1 MQKSSIQ
8 YILKLSIPIFFA
20 NLAIPMV
27 GIIDTALMGNLGSLS
42 YLSATS
48 VAANLFSMIFWSF
61 GFLRMG
67 TVGMVSQA
75 NGRNDYTEILNI
87 VVRNLLFVLA
97 ISITIIL
104 LQNLI
109 LSLSLKIFDLSEATR
124 NLYEQYF
131 KIRVYS
137 APGELTLYIITGL
150 FVGLQKTKTSSLA
163 VGFFSI
169 LNILLSIVLVTKFD
183 LNIKGVAYGT
193 LFSALITS
201 IIFLIYMFWYLSKYT
216 KITINFAQIFNL
228 KKIKNIFNINLNIF
242 IRTILLTFSF
252 LWFTYL
258 GTQIGE
264 TYVAANFNLKKIKN
278 IFNINLNIFIRT
290 ILLTFSFLW
299 FTYLGTQIG
308 ENYVAANAILI
319 NLVFLSAFILDAYAF
334 STEGIVGYSLGKK
347 DLNLFKNIV
356 KNSFILSSISGLII
370 SIIFFFTNNLVIN
383 LMSDI
388 NEIRELSSSYA
399 VWLIILPVI
408 SSFCYQF
415 DGIFIGASQTKEL
428 RNAMIF
434 SVFSYLLISILLIKF
449 LFNTG
454 IWISLCIFMILRA
467 VSLFYY
473 LDKIYLRFRK
483 N

>member
-1 MQKSSIQ
+1 
-8 YILKLSIPIFFA
+8 
-20 NLAIPMV
+20 MV
-27 GIIDTALMGNLGSLS
+27 GIIDTALMGNLGNLS

-75 NGRNDYTEILNI
+75 NGRNDYSEILNI
-87 VVRNLLFVLA
+87 VIRNLLFVAL
-97 ISITIIL
+97 ISIIIIL

-109 LSLSLKIFDLSEATR
+109 LNLSLKIFDLSETTR

-131 KIRVYS
+131 RIRVYS

-163 VGFFSI
+163 VGFFSL
-169 LNILLSIVLVTKFD
+169 LNILLSIVLVAIFD

-201 IIFLIYMFWYLSKYT
+201 SIFLFYTFFYLSKLT
-216 KITINFAQIFNL
+216 KIKIDFGQILNL
-228 KKIKNIFNINLNIF
+228 NKIKDIFNINLNIF

-264 TYVAANFNLKKIKN
+264 D
-278 IFNINLNIFIRT
+278 
-290 ILLTFSFLW
+290 
-299 FTYLGTQIG
+299 
-308 ENYVAANAILI
+308 YVAANAILI

-370 SIIFFFTNNLVIN
+370 SIIYFFSHEHVIN
-383 LMSDI
+383 LMSDLE
-388 NEIRELSSSYA
+388 EIRKLSSSY
-399 VWLIILPVI
+399 VIWLIILPLI

-434 SVFSYLLISILLIKF
+434 SVLSYLIISIVLTKLL
-449 LFNTG
+449 LNNG

-467 VSLFYY
+467 LSLFYY
-473 LDKIYLRFRK
+473 LNKIYLRFK
-483 N
+483 S

>member
-1 MQKSSIQ
+1 MQKSSIA

-20 NLAIPMV
+20 NLAIPLV
-27 GIIDTALMGNLGSLS
+27 GIIDTALMGNLGNLS

-75 NGRNDYTEILNI
+75 LGQNNYQEILNI
-87 VVRNLLFVLA
+87 ILRNLFFVLI
-97 ISITIIL
+97 ISIFIIF
-104 LQNLI
+104 LQYFILN
-109 LSLSLKIFDLSEATR
+109 LSLQIFELTDLTKEFYT
-124 NLYEQYF
+124 QYF
-131 KIRVYS
+131 NIRIYS

-150 FVGLQKTKTSSLA
+150 FVGLQKTKISSFA

-169 LNILLSIVLVTKFD
+169 LNIILSVFFVKVYNLDIR
-183 LNIKGVAYGT
+183 GVAFGT
-193 LFSALITS
+193 LISALITS
-201 IIFLIYMFWYLSKYT
+201 LLFLSYTFVYLKKYT
-216 KITINFAQIFNL
+216 LLSLNLYEIFKL
-228 KKIKNIFNINLNIF
+228 DKLKNIFNINFNIF

-258 GTQIGE
+258 G
-264 TYVAANFNLKKIKN
+264 
-278 IFNINLNIFIRT
+278 
-290 ILLTFSFLW
+290 S
-299 FTYLGTQIG
+299 QIG
-308 ENYVAANAILI
+308 ENFIAANAILI

-347 DLNLFKNIV
+347 DLNLFKIIL
-356 KNSFILSSISGLII
+356 KNSFILSSLTGLLI
-370 SIIFFFTNNLVIN
+370 SIIYFFISKHVIN

-388 NEIRELSSSYA
+388 EEIRLLSSNYSI
-399 VWLIILPVI
+399 WLIIMPFI
-408 SSFCYQF
+408 ASFCYQF
-415 DGIFIGASQTKEL
+415 DGIFIGVSQTKEL

-434 SVFSYLLISILLIKF
+434 SVTSFLILSIILTKYY
-449 LFNTG
+449 FNTG

-467 VSLFYY
+467 LSLYY
-473 LDKIYLRFRK
+473 YMRRIYLRF

>member
-27 GIIDTALMGNLGSLS
+27 GIIDTTLMGNLGSLS

-75 NGRNDYTEILNI
+75 NGRNDHSEILNI
-87 VVRNLLFVLA
+87 IIRNLLFVLT
-97 ISITIIL
+97 ISIIL
-104 LQNLI
+104 ILIQNLI
-109 LSLSLKIFDLSEATR
+109 LNLSLKIFDLSEATKD
-124 NLYEQYF
+124 LYKQYF
-131 KIRVYS
+131 KIRIYS

-150 FVGLQKTKTSSLA
+150 FVGLQKTKTSSFA

-169 LNILLSIVLVTKFD
+169 LNILISVVLVTKFD

-193 LFSALITS
+193 FFSALITS
-201 IIFLIYMFWYLSKYT
+201 IIFLIYTFWYLSKYA
-216 KITINFAQIFNL
+216 KIEIKFSQILNL
-228 KKIKNIFNINLNIF
+228 KKINDIFNINLNIF

-258 GTQIGE
+258 GTKIGE
-264 TYVAANFNLKKIKN
+264 D
-278 IFNINLNIFIRT
+278 
-290 ILLTFSFLW
+290 
-299 FTYLGTQIG
+299 
-308 ENYVAANAILI
+308 YVAANAILI

-347 DLNLFKNIV
+347 DLTLFKNIV
-356 KNSFILSSISGLII
+356 RNSFILSSISGLII
-370 SIIFFFTNNLVIN
+370 SIIFFFTNNFVIN
-383 LMSDI
+383 FMSDI
-388 NEIRELSSSYA
+388 DEIRKLSSSY
-399 VWLIILPVI
+399 VIWLIILPVI

-434 SVFSYLLISILLIKF
+434 SVLVYLLISIFLIKF

-467 VSLFYY
+467 ISLFWY
-473 LDKIYLRFRK
+473 LNRIYLRF
-483 N
+483 

>member
-27 GIIDTALMGNLGSLS
+27 GIIDTTLMGNLGSLS

-75 NGRNDYTEILNI
+75 NGRNDHSEILNI
-87 VVRNLLFVLA
+87 IIRNLLFVLT
-97 ISITIIL
+97 ISII
-104 LQNLI
+104 LI
-109 LSLSLKIFDLSEATR
+109 LIQNFILNLSLKIFDLSEATKD
-124 NLYEQYF
+124 LYSQYF
-131 KIRVYS
+131 RIRVYS

-150 FVGLQKTKTSSLA
+150 FVGLQKTKTSSFA

-169 LNILLSIVLVTKFD
+169 LNILISVVLVTKFD

-193 LFSALITS
+193 FFSALITS
-201 IIFLIYMFWYLSKYT
+201 IIFLIYTFWYLSKYA
-216 KITINFAQIFNL
+216 KIEIKFTQILNI
-228 KKIKNIFNINLNIF
+228 KKIKDIFNINLNIF

-264 TYVAANFNLKKIKN
+264 D
-278 IFNINLNIFIRT
+278 
-290 ILLTFSFLW
+290 
-299 FTYLGTQIG
+299 
-308 ENYVAANAILI
+308 YVAANAILI

-347 DLNLFKNIV
+347 DLTLFKNIV

-370 SIIFFFTNNLVIN
+370 SIIFFFTNNFVIN
-383 LMSDI
+383 FMSDI
-388 NEIRELSSSYA
+388 DEIRKLSSSY
-399 VWLIILPVI
+399 VIWLIILPVI

-434 SVFSYLLISILLIKF
+434 SVLVYLLISILLIKF
-449 LFNTG
+449 LLNTG

-467 VSLFYY
+467 ISLFWY
-473 LDKIYLRFRK
+473 LNRIYLRF
-483 N
+483 

>member
-1 MQKSSIQ
+1 MQQSSIF

-20 NLAIPMV
+20 NLAIPLV
-27 GIIDTALMGNLGSLS
+27 GIIDTALMGNLGNLS
-42 YLSATS
+42 YLTAASI
-48 VAANLFSMIFWSF
+48 AANLFSMIFWSF

-75 NGRNDYTEILNI
+75 LGQNSYPEIINIVLRNLFFVLIVSALIFISQIFILN
-87 VVRNLLFVLA
+87 
-97 ISITIIL
+97 
-104 LQNLI
+104 
-109 LSLSLKIFDLSEATR
+109 LSLKIFNLSELTKEF
-124 NLYEQYF
+124 YIQYF

-150 FVGLQKTKTSSLA
+150 FVGLQKTKISSLV
-163 VGFFSI
+163 VGCFSI
-169 LNILLSIVLVTKFD
+169 LNIFLSIVLVTKFD

-201 IIFLIYMFWYLSKYT
+201 LIFLIYTFNYLNKFT
-216 KITINFAQIFNL
+216 AIKIDLINLFNL
-228 KKIKNIFNINLNIF
+228 KKMKDIFNINFDIF

-264 TYVAANFNLKKIKN
+264 D
-278 IFNINLNIFIRT
+278 
-290 ILLTFSFLW
+290 
-299 FTYLGTQIG
+299 
-308 ENYVAANAILI
+308 YVAANAILI

-334 STEGIVGYSLGKK
+334 STEGMVGYSLGKK
-347 DLNLFKNIV
+347 DLKLFKTII
-356 KNSFILSSISGLII
+356 KNSFLLSSLTSLFI
-370 SIIFFFTNNLVIN
+370 SIIYFFINENVIN

-388 NEIRELSSSYA
+388 ENIRKLCSSY
-399 VWLIILPVI
+399 VIWLILLPFI
-408 SSFCYQF
+408 ASFCYQF
-415 DGIFIGASQTKEL
+415 DGIFIGSSQTKEL

-434 SVFSYLLISILLIKF
+434 SVSCYLLISIILTKY

-454 IWISLCIFMILRA
+454 VWISLCLFMIIRG

-473 LDKIYLRFRK
+473 LNRIYKRF
-483 N
+483 

>member
-137 APGELTLYIITGL
+137 APGELILYIITGL

-216 KITINFAQIFNL
+216 KIIINFAQIFNL
-228 KKIKNIFNINLNIF
+228 KKIN
-242 IRTILLTFSF
+242 
-252 LWFTYL
+252 
-258 GTQIGE
+258 
-264 TYVAANFNLKKIKN
+264 N

>member
-27 GIIDTALMGNLGSLS
+27 GIIDTTLMGNLGSLS

-75 NGRNDYTEILNI
+75 NGRNDHSEILNI
-87 VVRNLLFVLA
+87 VIRNLLFVLT
-97 ISITIIL
+97 ISIIVIL
-104 LQNLI
+104 IQNLI
-109 LSLSLKIFDLSEATR
+109 LNLSLKIFDLSEITKD
-124 NLYEQYF
+124 LYEQYF
-131 KIRVYS
+131 KIRIYS

-150 FVGLQKTKTSSLA
+150 FVGLQKTKTSSFV

-169 LNILLSIVLVTKFD
+169 LNILISVVLVTKFD

-193 LFSALITS
+193 FFSALITS
-201 IIFLIYMFWYLSKYT
+201 IIFLIYTFWYLSKYA
-216 KITINFAQIFNL
+216 KIEIKFAQILNL
-228 KKIKNIFNINLNIF
+228 KKIKDIFNINLNIF

-264 TYVAANFNLKKIKN
+264 D
-278 IFNINLNIFIRT
+278 
-290 ILLTFSFLW
+290 
-299 FTYLGTQIG
+299 
-308 ENYVAANAILI
+308 YVAANAILI

-347 DLNLFKNIV
+347 DLTLFKNIV
-356 KNSFILSSISGLII
+356 RNSFILSSISGLII
-370 SIIFFFTNNLVIN
+370 SIIFFLTNNFVIN
-383 LMSDI
+383 FMSDI
-388 NEIRELSSSYA
+388 DEIRKLSSSY
-399 VWLIILPVI
+399 VIWLIILPVI

-434 SVFSYLLISILLIKF
+434 SVLVYLLISILLIKF

-467 VSLFYY
+467 ISLFWY
-473 LDKIYLRFRK
+473 LNRIYLRF
-483 N
+483 

>member
-1 MQKSSIQ
+1 MQKSSIK

-20 NLAIPMV
+20 NLAVPMV
-27 GIIDTALMGNLGSLS
+27 GIIDTALMGNLGNLS
-42 YLSATS
+42 YLSAAS

-75 NGRNDYTEILNI
+75 NGRNDYSEILNI
-87 VVRNLLFVLA
+87 VIRNLLFVAL
-97 ISITIIL
+97 ISIIIIL

-109 LSLSLKIFDLSEATR
+109 LNLSLKIFDLSETTKD
-124 NLYEQYF
+124 LYEQYF
-131 KIRVYS
+131 RIRVYS

-163 VGFFSI
+163 VGFFSL
-169 LNILLSIVLVTKFD
+169 LNILLSIVLVAIFD

-201 IIFLIYMFWYLSKYT
+201 SIFLFYTFFYLSKLT
-216 KITINFAQIFNL
+216 KIKIDFGQILNL
-228 KKIKNIFNINLNIF
+228 NKIKDIFNINLNIF

-264 TYVAANFNLKKIKN
+264 D
-278 IFNINLNIFIRT
+278 
-290 ILLTFSFLW
+290 
-299 FTYLGTQIG
+299 
-308 ENYVAANAILI
+308 YVAANAILI

-370 SIIFFFTNNLVIN
+370 SIIYFFSHEHVIN
-383 LMSDI
+383 LMSDLE
-388 NEIRELSSSYA
+388 EIRKLSSSY
-399 VWLIILPVI
+399 VIWLIILPLI

-434 SVFSYLLISILLIKF
+434 SVLSYLIISIVLTKLL
-449 LFNTG
+449 LNNG

-467 VSLFYY
+467 LSLFYY
-473 LDKIYLRFRK
+473 LNKIYLRFK
-483 N
+483 S

>member
-1 MQKSSIQ
+1 MQKSSIK

-20 NLAIPMV
+20 NLAVPMV
-27 GIIDTALMGNLGSLS
+27 GIIDTALMGNLGNLS

-75 NGRNDYTEILNI
+75 NGRNDYSEILNI
-87 VVRNLLFVLA
+87 VIRNLLFVAL
-97 ISITIIL
+97 ISIIIIL

-109 LSLSLKIFDLSEATR
+109 LNLSLKIFDLSETTR
-124 NLYEQYF
+124 DFYKQYF

-150 FVGLQKTKTSSLA
+150 FVGLQKTKTSSFA
-163 VGFFSI
+163 VGFFSL
-169 LNILLSIVLVTKFD
+169 LNILISIVLVTKFN

-201 IIFLIYMFWYLSKYT
+201 SIFLFYTFFYLSKFT
-216 KITINFAQIFNL
+216 KIKIDFGQILNL
-228 KKIKNIFNINLNIF
+228 NKIKD
-242 IRTILLTFSF
+242 
-252 LWFTYL
+252 
-258 GTQIGE
+258 
-264 TYVAANFNLKKIKN
+264 

-334 STEGIVGYSLGKK
+334 STEGIVGYSLGRK

-370 SIIFFFTNNLVIN
+370 SIIYFFSYEQVIN
-383 LMSDI
+383 LMSDLE
-388 NEIRELSSSYA
+388 EIRKLSSSY
-399 VWLIILPVI
+399 VIWLIIFPLI

-434 SVFSYLLISILLIKF
+434 SVFSYLIISIFLTKL
-449 LFNTG
+449 LFNNG
-454 IWISLCIFMILRA
+454 IWISLCVFMILRA
-467 VSLFYY
+467 LSLFYY
-473 LDKIYLRFRK
+473 LDKIYLRFK
-483 N
+483 S

>member
-216 KITINFAQIFNL
+216 KISINFAQIFNL

-264 TYVAANFNLKKIKN
+264 D
-278 IFNINLNIFIRT
+278 
-290 ILLTFSFLW
+290 
-299 FTYLGTQIG
+299 
-308 ENYVAANAILI
+308 YVAANAILI

-370 SIIFFFTNNLVIN
+370 SIIFFFTYNLVIN

>member
-264 TYVAANFNLKKIKN
+264 
-278 IFNINLNIFIRT
+278 
-290 ILLTFSFLW
+290 
-299 FTYLGTQIG
+299 
-308 ENYVAANAILI
+308 NYVAANAILI

-454 IWISLCIFMILRA
+454 IWISLCIFMVLRA

>member
-1 MQKSSIQ
+1 MQEPSIS

-27 GIIDTALMGNLGSLS
+27 GIIDTALMGNLGNLS

-75 NGRNDYTEILNI
+75 NGKEDFNEITNI
-87 VVRNLLFVLA
+87 VTRNLLFVLI
-97 ISITIIL
+97 ISIILIII
-104 LQNLI
+104 QNYILY
-109 LSLSLKIFDLSEATR
+109 LSLRVFELSIATQE
-124 NLYEQYF
+124 LYKEYF
-131 KIRVYS
+131 KIRIYS

-150 FVGLQKTKTSSLA
+150 FVGLQKTKISSIA

-169 LNILLSIVLVTKFD
+169 LNIFLSIILVTKYD

-201 IIFLIYMFWYLSKYT
+201 AIFLIYTFIYLG
-216 KITINFAQIFNL
+216 KITKLSLNFDEIFNISKL
-228 KKIKNIFNINLNIF
+228 KNIFNINFNIF

-252 LWFTYL
+252 LWFTFL
-258 GTQIGE
+258 GTNIGE
-264 TYVAANFNLKKIKN
+264 EYVAAN
-278 IFNINLNIFIRT
+278 T
-290 ILLTFSFLW
+290 
-299 FTYLGTQIG
+299 
-308 ENYVAANAILI
+308 ILI

-334 STEGIVGYSLGKK
+334 STEGMVGYSIGKNN
-347 DLNLFKNIV
+347 LSLFKKIL
-356 KNSFILSSISGLII
+356 KNSFILSSITGFII
-370 SIIFFFTNNLVIN
+370 SIIYFLFNDFAIN

-388 NEIRELSSSYA
+388 DEVKKLSSSF
-399 VWLIILPVI
+399 VIWLIILPFI
-408 SSFCYQF
+408 ASFCYQF

-428 RNAMIF
+428 RNAMMF
-434 SVFSYLLISILLIKF
+434 SVFCYLIISIVLTKYYL
-449 LFNTG
+449 NTG
-454 IWISLCIFMILRA
+454 VWISLCLFMIFRA
-467 VSLFYY
+467 MSLFYY
-473 LDKIYLRFRK
+473 LKNIISRF

>member
-1 MQKSSIQ
+1 
-8 YILKLSIPIFFA
+8 
-20 NLAIPMV
+20 
-27 GIIDTALMGNLGSLS
+27 
-42 YLSATS
+42 
-48 VAANLFSMIFWSF
+48 
-61 GFLRMG
+61 
-67 TVGMVSQA
+67 
-75 NGRNDYTEILNI
+75 
-87 VVRNLLFVLA
+87 
-97 ISITIIL
+97 
-104 LQNLI
+104 
-109 LSLSLKIFDLSEATR
+109 
-124 NLYEQYF
+124 
-131 KIRVYS
+131 
-137 APGELTLYIITGL
+137 
-150 FVGLQKTKTSSLA
+150 
-163 VGFFSI
+163 
-169 LNILLSIVLVTKFD
+169 
-183 LNIKGVAYGT
+183 
-193 LFSALITS
+193 
-201 IIFLIYMFWYLSKYT
+201 MFWYLSKYT
-216 KITINFAQIFNL
+216 KISINFAQIFNL

-264 TYVAANFNLKKIKN
+264 D
-278 IFNINLNIFIRT
+278 
-290 ILLTFSFLW
+290 
-299 FTYLGTQIG
+299 
-308 ENYVAANAILI
+308 YVAANAILI

-347 DLNLFKNIV
+347 DLILFKNIV

-388 NEIRELSSSYA
+388 SEIRELSSSYA
-399 VWLIILPVI
+399 IWLIVLPVI

-467 VSLFYY
+467 LSLFYY
-473 LDKIYLRFRK
+473 LDKIYLRFR
-483 N
+483 NN

>member
-20 NLAIPMV
+20 NLAVPLV
-27 GIIDTALMGNLGSLS
+27 GIIDTALMGNLGNLS
-42 YLSATS
+42 YLSATA

-75 NGRNDYTEILNI
+75 HGRNDYSEILNI
-87 VVRNLLFVLA
+87 VIRNLIFVLL
-97 ISITIIL
+97 ISIIIIL
-104 LQNLI
+104 LQNYI

-124 NLYEQYF
+124 NFYKQYVQ
-131 KIRVYS
+131 IRVYS

-150 FVGLQKTKTSSLA
+150 FIGLQKTKISSFA

-169 LNILLSIVLVTKFD
+169 LNIMISIVLVTKFD

-201 IIFLIYMFWYLSKYT
+201 IIFLIYMHSSICLNIPKSKLILT
-216 KITINFAQIFNL
+216 QIFNL
-228 KKIKNIFNINLNIF
+228 KKIKDIFTINLNIF

-264 TYVAANFNLKKIKN
+264 D
-278 IFNINLNIFIRT
+278 
-290 ILLTFSFLW
+290 
-299 FTYLGTQIG
+299 
-308 ENYVAANAILI
+308 YVAANAILI

-347 DLNLFKNIV
+347 DLNLFKKII
-356 KNSFILSSISGLII
+356 KNSFILSSLSGLVI
-370 SIIFFFTNNLVIN
+370 SIIYLFTYDHVIN

-388 NEIRELSSSYA
+388 KEIRELSSSYV
-399 VWLIILPVI
+399 VWLIILPII

-415 DGIFIGASQTKEL
+415 DGIFIGTSQTKEL

-434 SVFSYLLISILLIKF
+434 SVLIYLIISILLTKF

-467 VSLFYY
+467 ISLFYY
-473 LDKIYLRFRK
+473 LDKIYLRFRS

>member
-20 NLAIPMV
+20 NLAVPMV
-27 GIIDTALMGNLGSLS
+27 GIIDTALMGNLGNLS

-75 NGRNDYTEILNI
+75 NGRNDYSEILNI
-87 VVRNLLFVLA
+87 VIRNLLFVTF
-97 ISITIIL
+97 ISIIIIL
-104 LQNLI
+104 LQNFI
-109 LSLSLKIFDLSEATR
+109 LNLSLKVFDLSEITR
-124 NLYEQYF
+124 DISKQYF
-131 KIRVYS
+131 RIRVYS

-150 FVGLQKTKTSSLA
+150 FIGLQKTKTSSFA

-169 LNILLSIVLVTKFD
+169 LNILISIVLVTIFN

-201 IIFLIYMFWYLSKYT
+201 TIFLIYTFYYLSKFT
-216 KITINFAQIFNL
+216 KIQIDFEQIFNL
-228 KKIKNIFNINLNIF
+228 RKINNIFNINLNIF
-242 IRTILLTFSF
+242 IRTVLLTFSF

-264 TYVAANFNLKKIKN
+264 D
-278 IFNINLNIFIRT
+278 
-290 ILLTFSFLW
+290 
-299 FTYLGTQIG
+299 
-308 ENYVAANAILI
+308 YVAANAILI

-347 DLNLFKNIV
+347 DLSLFKNIV

-370 SIIFFFTNNLVIN
+370 SIIYFFAYEYVIN
-383 LMSDI
+383 LMSDLE
-388 NEIRELSSSYA
+388 EIRELSSSY
-399 VWLIILPVI
+399 VIWLIILPLI

-428 RNAMIF
+428 RNAMVF
-434 SVFSYLLISILLIKF
+434 SVLSYLIISIILTKLI
-449 LFNTG
+449 FNNG
-454 IWISLCIFMILRA
+454 IWMSLCIFMILRA
-467 VSLFYY
+467 ISLFYY
-473 LDKIYLRFRK
+473 LDKIYLRFR
-483 N
+483 NS

>member
-109 LSLSLKIFDLSEATR
+109 LSLSLKIFDLSETTR

-216 KITINFAQIFNL
+216 KIIINFAQIFNL
-228 KKIKNIFNINLNIF
+228 KKINNIFNINSNIF

-264 TYVAANFNLKKIKN
+264 D
-278 IFNINLNIFIRT
+278 
-290 ILLTFSFLW
+290 
-299 FTYLGTQIG
+299 
-308 ENYVAANAILI
+308 YVAANAILI

-347 DLNLFKNIV
+347 DLNLFKKII
-356 KNSFILSSISGLII
+356 KNSFILSSVTGLII
-370 SIIFFFTNNLVIN
+370 SILFFFFHNSVIN

-388 NEIRELSSSYA
+388 NEIRILSSSYV
-399 VWLIILPVI
+399 VWLIILPII

-415 DGIFIGASQTKEL
+415 DGIFIGTSQTKEL

-434 SVFSYLLISILLIKF
+434 SVLIYLLISIMLTKF
-449 LFNTG
+449 LLNTG

-467 VSLFYY
+467 ISLFYY
-473 LDKIYLRFRK
+473 LDKIYLRFRS